1 MTELGFRRRLFL
13 FLALFAVVPAVL
25 ITFAWGGTVRGIFP
39 MLAGKA
45 AWDTVSTTGSQVIAI
60 ARDTAR
66 ARRDTAAINEHER
79 ALANATTRSRQF
91 ELIAENAP
99 GALVV
104 ASLILLAILGYV
116 AARSA
121 GHLAR
126 QLSRPLDELVS
137 WTGLIARRELLPPPS
152 AKGAPEF
159 EVLRAG
165 MRRMADDIEA
175 GRKAALEAKRLEAMR
190 ETSRQVAHELKNPLT
205 PIRFA
210 IARLKGRVPPDLDDT
225 VAILDVESAR
235 LDQMARSFAQFG
247 RLPDGP
253 VTEVDIAEL
262 VAGSVRMSVPDVLP
276 CTVEVP
282 AGLSVMGRS
291 DALGRAL
298 GNVLINAVEA
308 CGRAGRISVTAS
320 AQGPDGNGG
329 VTIAVRDTGPGIDPA
344 KLSTIWDPYVTSKAG
359 GTGLGLAIV
368 RQTIEAHDGRVE
380 AESAPGTG
388 TIIRLLLPAR
398 QRRAVDA
405 VPRTNDS

>member
-1 MTELGFRRRLFL
+1 VTQIGFRRRLLL

-39 MLAGKA
+39 MLAGTA

-60 ARDTAR
+60 ARDGSR
-66 ARRDTAAINEHER
+66 AARDTAVINEHER
-79 ALANATTRSRQF
+79 ALANATRRSRQF

-99 GALVV
+99 GALIV
-104 ASLILLAILGYV
+104 ASLLFLAFLGFV
-116 AARSA
+116 ATRVA

-126 QLSRPLDELVS
+126 QLSRPLDELVA
-137 WTGLIARRELLPPPS
+137 WTGMIARREPLPAPS

-159 EVLRAG
+159 EVLREG

-190 ETSRQVAHELKNPLT
+190 ETARQVAHELKNPLT

-210 IARLKGRVPPDLDDT
+210 IARLKGRVPADLDDT
-225 VAILDVESAR
+225 VAILDVEAAR

-253 VTEVDIAEL
+253 VTEVDVAEL
-262 VAGSVRMSVPDVLP
+262 VAASVRMSVPDGME
-276 CTVEVP
+276 CTVQVP
-282 AGLSVMGRS
+282 AGLAVMGRS
-291 DALGRAL
+291 DALARAI

-308 CGRAGRISVTAS
+308 CGKSGKISVLADVR
-320 AQGPDGNGG
+320 GPDGTDG
-329 VTIAVRDTGPGIDPA
+329 VTIEVRDTGPGIDEA
-344 KLSTIWDPYVTSKAG
+344 KLGTIWDPYVTNKAG

-368 RQTIEAHDGRVE
+368 RQTVEAHAGRVE
-380 AESAPGTG
+380 AESAPGSG
-388 TIIRLLLPAR
+388 TTIRLILPAMPR
-398 QRRAVDA
+398 GVVDA
-405 VPRTNDS
+405 VPGPNES

>member
-1 MTELGFRRRLFL
+1 VTQLGFRRRLFL
-13 FLALFAVVPAVL
+13 FLGLFAVVPAVL
-25 ITFAWGGTVRGIFP
+25 ITFAWGGTVRGLFP

-45 AWDTVSTTGSQVIAI
+45 AWDTVSTTGSRVIEI

-66 ARRDTAAINEHER
+66 ATRDTAAINEHER

-99 GALVV
+99 GALIV
-104 ASLILLAILGYV
+104 ASLLLLAILGYV
-116 AARSA
+116 AARVA

-137 WTGLIARRELLPPPS
+137 WTGLIARREPLPPPS
-152 AKGAPEF
+152 AEGAPEF
-159 EVLRAG
+159 GVLREG

-175 GRKAALEAKRLEAMR
+175 GRRAALEAKRLEAMR

-225 VAILDVESAR
+225 VAILDVESTR

-253 VTEVDIAEL
+253 ISEVDIAEL
-262 VAGSVRMSVPDVLP
+262 VTGSVRMSVPDELP
-276 CTVEVP
+276 CTVDVP
-282 AGLSVMGRS
+282 PGLSVMGRS

-308 CGRAGRISVTAS
+308 CGRSGTISVTAI
-320 AQGPDGNGG
+320 AEGPDGNGG
-329 VTIAVRDTGPGIDPA
+329 VTIAVRDTGPGIEPA
-344 KLSTIWDPYVTSKAG
+344 KLATIWDPYVTNKAG

-368 RQTIEAHDGRVE
+368 RQTIEAHAGRVE
-380 AESAPGTG
+380 AESVPGAGMT
-388 TIIRLLLPAR
+388 IRLLLPAT
-398 QRRAVDA
+398 QPRALES
-405 VPRTNDS
+405 VPKANDS